1 MKVLHIALTD
11 GGGAGLGMMNQHLAL
26 LKAGVDSKVLV
37 AYKKSSLDSVYE
49 MKPNLSIWSSN
60 KYIYLLEKIAR
71 RLGICLT
78 EYDKIHHLI
87 YIIRRKHPV
96 PYSSPITQYDVSGH
110 PLVKEADIINLH
122 FIAGFVDV
130 ESFFTKVKKPIV
142 WTMRDENPGLGGFHY
157 EESKKGADTRLLQ
170 LDEKFLNIK
179 RKVLKSYPSLHLV
192 SLSKLMYEFCEK
204 VDFLSCHSNQIIYNA
219 INPDTYQIVDKRQAR
234 KELSLSEQDIIISF
248 VSTSLGERRKRLR
261 EVMEAVKILRERV
274 ANKQIKLLCVGN
286 EDIDGTL
293 PNMICLGMIT
303 DTKQLCRVY
312 SASDV
317 FVSPSAQESFGKTVI
332 EALFCGTPV
341 VSTPVGIAAEVINED
356 NGIICKDGLADNIAS
371 AIGMVLRRKYNSES
385 IRQASNRLFSP
396 YQIAE
401 QYINL
406 YNNILENEGNTKDNG
421 CYSNI

>member
-26 LKAGVDSKVLV
+26 LRAGVDSKVLV
-37 AYKKSSLDSVYE
+37 AYKKSSLDTVYE
-49 MKPNLSIWSSN
+49 MKPNHSVWSSN
-60 KYIYLLEKIAR
+60 MYIYLLEKIAR

-96 PYSSPITQYDVSGH
+96 PFSSPITQYDVSEH
-110 PLVKEADIINLH
+110 PLVREADIINLH
-122 FIAGFVDV
+122 FVAGFVDV

-157 EESKKGADTRLLQ
+157 EESEKEADTRLLQ

-179 RKVLKSYPSLHLV
+179 RKVLKSRPDLHLV
-192 SLSKLMYEFCEK
+192 SLSRLMYGFCEK
-204 VDFLSCHSNQIIYNA
+204 VDFLSCHSNRVIYNA
-219 INPDTYQIVDKRQAR
+219 INPDAYQIVDKRQAR
-234 KELSLSEQDIIISF
+234 KEFALLEQDMVISF

-261 EVMEAVKILRERV
+261 EVMEAVRILQERISD
-274 ANKQIKLLCVGN
+274 KQIKLLCVGN
-286 EDIDGTL
+286 EDIDEKL
-293 PNMICLGMIT
+293 PNMICLGTIT

-332 EALFCGTPV
+332 EALYCGTPV
-341 VSTPVGIAAEVINED
+341 VSTPVGIAVEVLNEG
-356 NGIICKDGLADNIAS
+356 NGAICKNGSAEEIAS
-371 AIGMVLRRKYNSES
+371 TIEMVLSRKYDRES
-385 IRQASNRLFSP
+385 IRQFSCRMFSP
-396 YQIAE
+396 SQIAE
-401 QYINL
+401 QYIEL
-406 YNNILENEGNTKDNG
+406 YNNILKNEGNAKDNG
-421 CYSNI
+421 CHRNL